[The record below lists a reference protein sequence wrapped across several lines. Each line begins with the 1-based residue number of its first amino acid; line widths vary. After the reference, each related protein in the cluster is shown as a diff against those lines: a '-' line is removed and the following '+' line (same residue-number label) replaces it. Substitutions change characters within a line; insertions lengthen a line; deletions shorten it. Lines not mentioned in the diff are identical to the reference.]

1 MLIIKHVLVIA
12 SLAKLTTSIKKK
24 KKSYLNLRN
33 LPWMCVIIR
42 VLFHVDR

>member
-24 KKSYLNLRN
+24 KSYLNLRN

-42 VLFHVDR
+42 ALFHVDR